1 MTNGM
6 STPEFFGIFLAAAA
20 SVSSVL
26 FMMVASAAATA
37 RHFRLMLQYLR
48 LMLQYLRLA
57 GVLSI
62 ASWIVMLA
70 VMFRCEHVCWVVR
83 NKALEATPVVDEPK
97 YTVTT
102 PSGFEVEWSNTNAG
116 LFGRMGGSQSTIS
129 IGGRGGNSL

>member
-26 FMMVASAAATA
+26 FMMIGYGAAKL
-37 RHFRLMLQYLR
+37 RHFRM
-48 LMLQYLRLA
+48 MLQYLRLA
-57 GVLSI
+57 GLLSM
-62 ASWIVMLA
+62 ASWVVMLA

-83 NKALEATPVVDEPK
+83 SKPIEATPVADEPK
-97 YTVTT
+97 YTVVT

-116 LFGRMGGSQSTIS
+116 LYGRMGRGRSTVS
-129 IGGRGGNSL
+129 IGGRSGHSL